1 MILKKNKCY
10 EVIVI
15 GKLNFKVA
23 RWQWSKFGL
32 VVELRTFTVPLTN
45 GSVPEADSDA
55 QHSLVRC

>member
-1 MILKKNKCY
+1 MSQSNCNPEAK
-10 EVIVI
+10 
-15 GKLNFKVA
+15 FKVA

-32 VVELRTFTVPLTN
+32 VVELRTFTVPLTK